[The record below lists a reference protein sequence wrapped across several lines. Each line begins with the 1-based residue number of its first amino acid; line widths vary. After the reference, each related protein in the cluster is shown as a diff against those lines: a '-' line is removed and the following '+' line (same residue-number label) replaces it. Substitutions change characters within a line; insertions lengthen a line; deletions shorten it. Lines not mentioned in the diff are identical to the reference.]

1 MPAAEH
7 HVLDLRES
15 IQIEPNV
22 VVTHDYDFL
31 RPKLDLTSRAAI
43 TDPAVP
49 LEVYADCRYEEG
61 RDGGRN
67 SASVILAQLRSGVRM
82 FDGVSVCKRLV
93 PGHWFTLTDRDAAAG
108 DGDYVI
114 TVVEHRGV
122 VAESIQAGK
131 RTYENRFRCAPRD
144 VAYRPP
150 RPRRAL
156 QQVTES
162 AVVVGPAG
170 QEIHTDPYGRVK
182 VQFHW
187 DRDGRRN
194 EHSSCWMRVMQPWA
208 GAGWGAQFIPRVGME
223 VVVSF
228 LGGDVDRP
236 VVMGALYNAANLPPL
251 RLGEKMT
258 QSGIRTQSTPG
269 GGGYNQILFEDSAG
283 GELVAIRAQRN
294 LEEAAMNDLRSTAGR
309 DQAITVGRNASRD
322 VEADDVL
329 HVKGSQTVR
338 VDGALVSQTGGSSS
352 ADCSGDRHARV
363 GGDDTVDAGGG
374 HTLQAATF
382 SHVLVGHGNED
393 GGHGLVLV
401 NGNYRVAAAGE
412 LLLSAQQS
420 IRISCGESE
429 ILLTPTGVKISAP
442 SVELAVGEKLTCS
455 GKENTITIDDH
466 IEIKGDLVKIL
477 AAKASVVLEEE
488 AIVRGAKIKL
498 TSGESTPPPDESDDS
513 PDLGDVIFHLDPSFD
528 PGAKGPLTA
537 IIATP
542 TGEVIEKVADANN
555 DVKVQGRKG
564 DHFVLLGVRC
574 GETTLAKKPA

>member
-1 MPAAEH
+1 
-7 HVLDLRES
+7 
-15 IQIEPNV
+15 
-22 VVTHDYDFL
+22 
-31 RPKLDLTSRAAI
+31 
-43 TDPAVP
+43 
-49 LEVYADCRYEEG
+49 
-61 RDGGRN
+61 
-67 SASVILAQLRSGVRM
+67 
-82 FDGVSVCKRLV
+82 
-93 PGHWFTLTDRDAAAG
+93 
-108 DGDYVI
+108 
-114 TVVEHRGV
+114 
-122 VAESIQAGK
+122 
-131 RTYENRFRCAPRD
+131 
-144 VAYRPP
+144 
-150 RPRRAL
+150 
-156 QQVTES
+156 
-162 AVVVGPAG
+162 
-170 QEIHTDPYGRVK
+170 
-182 VQFHW
+182 
-187 DRDGRRN
+187 
-194 EHSSCWMRVMQPWA
+194 
-208 GAGWGAQFIPRVGME
+208 
-223 VVVSF
+223 
-228 LGGDVDRP
+228 
-236 VVMGALYNAANLPPL
+236 MGALYNAANLPPL

-269 GGGYNQILFEDSAG
+269 GGGYNQTLFEDSAG